1 MQQHMPRQPEPE
13 YMDEAA
19 EADAYALSDFSE
31 VNQAFV
37 ERLLELVPT
46 AEALDVIDLGTGPGD
61 IPVRL
66 CLARPGW
73 HVVAVDASAAM
84 LSIAG
89 KAAQE
94 ADLID
99 LPTGQAGRIELVQA
113 DARETGLP
121 PHSFD
126 VLFSNSILHHIN
138 DTAAFWKE
146 LKRLAK
152 PGATMFLRD
161 LARPATATAARKIVD
176 TYGQVGPELMREEFY
191 RSLLSSYTPEEV
203 CTQLAEAK
211 LDCLEVKMV
220 TDRHMDIFGT
230 LP

>member
-19 EADAYALSDFSE
+19 EAEAYALSDFSE
-31 VNQAFV
+31 VNRAFV
-37 ERLLELVPT
+37 ERLLELLGACGRV
-46 AEALDVIDLGTGPGD
+46 EAVDLGTGPGD
-61 IPVRL
+61 IPIHV

-89 KAAQE
+89 KVAQE
-94 ADLID
+94 ANLID
-99 LPTGQAGRIELVQA
+99 HIELIQA
-113 DARETGLP
+113 DARETGLAQ
-121 PHSFD
+121 HRFD
-126 VLFSNSILHHIN
+126 VLFSNSMLHHID

-152 PGATMFLRD
+152 PDATMFLRD
-161 LARPATATAARKIVD
+161 LARPASPADARRIVEV
-176 TYGQVGPELMREEFY
+176 YGQVGPELMRTEFY

-203 CTQLAEAK
+203 RTQLAEAK
-211 LDCLEVKMV
+211 LGCLEVEMV

>member
-1 MQQHMPRQPEPE
+1 MQQHMSRQPEPE

-61 IPVRL
+61 IPVRI
-66 CLARPGW
+66 CLARPRW

-99 LPTGQAGRIELVQA
+99 RIELIQA
-113 DARETGLP
+113 DARETGLT

-161 LARPATATAARKIVD
+161 LARPATATAAREIVD

-203 CTQLAEAK
+203 RTQLAEAK
-211 LDCLEVKMV
+211 LGCLEVEMV
-220 TDRHMDIFGT
+220 TDRHIDIFGT